1 MKKKVLLFTAMFL
14 VIFGMALSPARTA
27 HAKQV
32 NLNHLSGKYY
42 VVYRKSHLS
51 LSGKKVHIKGYL
63 NGYGNQKDAG
73 NVNKSFR
80 LAKKVKYCYGQEVN
94 ELVTNHR
101 ISKKAFN
108 KRLRKPHCCVDIT
121 FKNGKATKL
130 KIVYD

>member
-1 MKKKVLLFTAMFL
+1 MKKKVILFAAMFL
-14 VIFGMALSPARTA
+14 VLFGMVLSPSKTA
-27 HAKQV
+27 HAKRV

-42 VVYRKSHLS
+42 TVSRNTSVT
-51 LSGKKVHIKGYL
+51 LSGNKVHIKGNL

-73 NVNKSFR
+73 KVNKSFR
-80 LAKKVKYCYGQEVN
+80 LAKKVKYSYGQEVN

-101 ISKKAFN
+101 ISKKAFK
-108 KRLRKPHCCVDIT
+108 KRLRKAHPLVDIT